1 MDALLD
7 CVLVIVGGG
16 IGTGL
21 RYGMM
26 FIPYKGEALFGYPLI
41 TFIINF
47 IGSFAIGFVS
57 QISSSKVIGKKATD
71 FIKVGILGGFTTFS
85 SFSLDNLQLIEK
97 GEYLTAGTYLL
108 FPALVYRFVCCWG
121 EQQTEAEIAN

>member
-1 MDALLD
+1 MDF
-7 CVLVIVGGG
+7 VLVIVGGG

-97 GEYLTAGTYLL
+97 GEYLTAGTYILL
-108 FPALVYRFVCCWG
+108 SAFVCLFGCFLG
-121 EQQTEAEIAN
+121 QLLAKAVFAK